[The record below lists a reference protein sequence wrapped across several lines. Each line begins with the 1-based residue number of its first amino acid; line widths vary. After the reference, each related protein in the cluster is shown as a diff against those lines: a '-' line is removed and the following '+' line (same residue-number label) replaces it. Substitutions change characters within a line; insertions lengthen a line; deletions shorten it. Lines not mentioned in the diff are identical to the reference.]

1 MKLTKMQIIA
11 CNIID
16 AITEHGANEKQNL
29 DTVSER
35 FLLDQELQEYMQTG
49 DREKLTICKR
59 RLFELEEIFSQARKE
74 WEDEKES

>member
-16 AITEHGANEKQNL
+16 AINEYEANVKQNL
-29 DTVSER
+29 DTISER
-35 FLLDQELQEYMQTG
+35 FLFDQELKEYKQTG
-49 DREKLTICKR
+49 DREKLTLCKR

-74 WEDEKES
+74 WENEKED

>member
-1 MKLTKMQIIA
+1 MKLTEMQIIA

-16 AITEHGANEKQNL
+16 AIVEYEANVKQNL
-29 DTVSER
+29 DTISER
-35 FLLDQELQEYMQTG
+35 FLFDQELQEYKKTG

-74 WEDEKES
+74 WENEKED

>member
-1 MKLTKMQIIA
+1 MKLTKLQIIA

-16 AITEHGANEKQNL
+16 ALVEHSANEKQDL
-29 DTVSER
+29 DSVSER
-35 FLLDQELQEYMQTG
+35 FLLNQELQEYKQTE

-74 WEDEKES
+74 WEDEKED

>member
-16 AITEHGANEKQNL
+16 ALTDHEAYEDQNL
-29 DTVSER
+29 DTVSEK
-35 FLLDQELQEYMQTG
+35 FLFDQELQEYMRTG

-74 WEDEKES
+74 WEDNE

>member
-16 AITEHGANEKQNL
+16 AITEHSANKKQNL
-29 DTVSER
+29 DAVSER
-35 FLLDQELQEYMQTG
+35 FLFDQELQEYKKTG

-74 WEDEKES
+74 WENEKED

>member
-16 AITEHGANEKQNL
+16 ALTEHDTNKKQNL

-35 FLLDQELQEYMQTG
+35 FLFDQELQEYMQTG
-49 DREKLTICKR
+49 DREKLSICKR

-74 WEDEKES
+74 WEDNEN